1 MAVRA
6 MTQSTER
13 PPCRPDTAGNGL
25 WFGGAHLFVLAVSAL
40 EASACVTVSAHN
52 ESHIEVRAD
61 WVSLGCGGYDDTS
74 SQILVC
80 KTHSLPANDASRSY
94 DFKWGTTGQTLV
106 FTFDGIGDAK
116 DLNISAFYTYRRHSD
131 SFDRTHH
138 ILGNTPSSCG
148 RHYSVRITSQDIQD
162 ESDRAYQIEVNE
174 SRRTGGD
181 HVLR

>member
-25 WFGGAHLFVLAVSAL
+25 WFGCAHLFVLAVSAL

-80 KTHSLPANDASRSY
+80 KTHSLSANDASRSY
-94 DFKWGTTGQTLV
+94 DFKWGTTAQTLV

-116 DLNISAFYTYRRHSD
+116 DLNISAFCTYRRHSD